1 MQITTRLL
9 CFVVLLCL
17 LGIPSRAGNPTI
29 PEKNNLWYSP
39 PSGCELPAPGNVQV
53 TALGPDFA
61 DLDWD
66 DVPGASG
73 YQAVLT
79 DLTVSPN
86 ISISTNT
93 TSSNISYN
101 ASLITPGH
109 TYKFEVASIC
119 TNNQIGAYSASVT
132 FTAPVIIVVID
143 IVTRQ
148 CTPSTP
154 ADVGLHFL
162 PNNIGYNPGT
172 AVSFDLIHNGAVFGF
187 EAQTMPN
194 GHLRFDV
201 NSESYQYGFNDFC
214 IVTNTVG
221 CSNVGIRR
229 VINGTETLIASF
241 SPQTIGTSR
250 YLKVNY
256 LLNGATL
263 RKCAPGRGLVA
274 PSGIGML
281 GQQSVD
287 APQATDD
294 APLQGTGQAS
304 LQATPN
310 PFSHTLDL
318 RFKLPKSSSIAKL
331 AISDMNGRVVY
342 QETLGTQLV
351 PGEYTHTCML
361 TDLDSGVYLLTL
373 LTEQGLLS
381 QRILKP

>member
-172 AVSFDLIHNGAVFGF
+172 AVSFDLIHNGATFGF
-187 EAQTMPN
+187 EAQVAPN
-194 GHLRFDV
+194 GNIYFDV
-201 NSESYQYGFNDFC
+201 NSGGYQSGFFNFC
-214 IVTNTVG
+214 LVTNTYG
-221 CSNVGIRR
+221 CSNLEIRR
-229 VINGTETLIASF
+229 NINGTEISLASF
-241 SPQTIGTSR
+241 SPMASGTSR

-256 LLNGATL
+256 LQHGAILN
-263 RKCAPGRGLVA
+263 KCLPGRGLVA
-274 PSGIGML
+274 PGSVGML
-281 GQQSVD
+281 GQQNAD
-287 APQATDD
+287 APQAADD
-294 APLQGTGQAS
+294 APLQVADQVR
-304 LQATPN
+304 LQAMPN

-318 RFKLPKSSSIAKL
+318 RFKLPQSSNAAL
-331 AISDMNGRVVY
+331 AIRDMSGRVVY
-342 QETLGTQLV
+342 EEVLGIQL
-351 PGEYTHTCML
+351 PAGDYSHSLPLAEL
-361 TDLDSGVYLLTL
+361 ASGVYVLSLH
-373 LTEQGLLS
+373 TEHGVFS
-381 QRILKP
+381 HRILKQ